1 MQKAYNRTHWENKP
15 SDRSPI
21 NERNLNNIESGV
33 DTIDD
38 RVIILDA
45 TKFDK
50 SDAQGLIK
58 SLTFNRTNGV
68 FTITYFNGATA
79 TIDTMLEKLAV
90 NFDFDETTQ
99 QMIITLDDGTVKR
112 VDLSAFIVP
121 LEFTDSGTIAFQ
133 LLADGKVTA
142 IVKEGSI
149 QEKHLQPDYLADIR
163 VESAKAESSK
173 DAAAQSA
180 ENANNYA
187 DLSKSYAIGTGG
199 QVRPNDADDNAKKY
213 SEKSEAN
220 ANISKEYLEK
230 VEKAG
235 NDAVQAVK
243 DALGNVTPE
252 FYYDFETGILYCN
265 STRFIFTINNNNGI
279 LYWGAGA

>member
-1 MQKAYNRTHWENKP
+1 MQKAFDNFLWRNSP
-15 SDRSPI
+15 SAESPLNEQNLMKI
-21 NERNLNNIESGV
+21 NNGLNTV
-33 DTIDD
+33 DD
-38 RVIILDA
+38 RVIALDT
-45 TKFDK
+45 TKLNK
-50 SDAQGLIK
+50 TDAQGLIK
-58 SLTFNRTNGV
+58 SLTFNPSNGV
-68 FTITYFNGATA
+68 FTITYFNGAAA
-79 TIDTMLEKLAV
+79 TIDTLLEKLAV
-90 NFDFDETTQ
+90 NFDFDEATQ
-99 QMIITLDDGTVKR
+99 RMIIYLSDGTQKF

-121 LEFTDSGTIAFQ
+121 LEFIDSDTIDFQ

-149 QEKHLQPDYLADIR
+149 QEKHLRPNYLADIR
-163 VESAKAESSK
+163 VESAKAESSR

-187 DLSKSYAIGTGG
+187 DLSKSYAVGTDG
-199 QVRPNDADDNAKKY
+199 QVRPADSDDNAKKY

-220 ANISKEYLEK
+220 ANTAKEYLEK
-230 VEKAG
+230 VEQAG
-235 NDAVQAVK
+235 EDAVQAVK

-279 LYWGAGA
+279 LYWGIGV

>member
-1 MQKAYNRTHWENKP
+1 MQKAFNSFPWRNYP
-15 SDRSPI
+15 SADSPLNDQNLMKI
-21 NERNLNNIESGV
+21 NNGLNTV
-33 DTIDD
+33 DD
-38 RVIILDA
+38 RVITLDT

-50 SDAQGLIK
+50 TDAQGLIK
-58 SLTFNRTNGV
+58 SLTFNPSNGV

-79 TIDTMLEKLAV
+79 TIDTLLEKLAV

-121 LEFTDSGTIAFQ
+121 LEFVDSGTIAFQ

-149 QEKHLQPDYLADIR
+149 EEKHLRPDYLADIR
-163 VESAKAESSK
+163 VESAKAESSR
-173 DAAAQSA
+173 DAAEQSE

-187 DLSKSYAIGTGG
+187 DLSKSYAVGTGG

-279 LYWGAGA
+279 LYWGVGV

>member
-1 MQKAYNRTHWENKP
+1 MQKAHANINWENKP
-15 SDRSPI
+15 SDKTPL
-21 NERNLNNIESGV
+21 NQQNLNKMDLSI

-38 RVIILDA
+38 RVIVLDS

-50 SDAQGLIK
+50 TDAQGLIK
-58 SLTFNRTNGV
+58 SLTFNPSNGV
-68 FTITYFNGATA
+68 FTITYFNGTTA
-79 TIDTMLEKLAV
+79 TIDTLLEKLAV

-99 QMIITLDDGTVKR
+99 RMIIYLSDGTQKY

-121 LEFTDSGTIAFQ
+121 LEFIDSGTIDFQ
-133 LLADGKVTA
+133 LLDNGKVTA

-149 QEKHLQPDYLADIR
+149 EEKHLRPDYLADIR
-163 VESAKAESSK
+163 VESAKAESSR

-180 ENANNYA
+180 ENANTYA
-187 DLSKSYAIGTGG
+187 DLSKSYAVGTNG

-213 SEKSEAN
+213 SEKAQSN
-220 ANISKEYLEK
+220 ADTAKEYLGK

-235 NDAVQAVK
+235 EDAVQAVNN
-243 DALGNVTPE
+243 ALGNITPE

-265 STRFIFTINNNNGI
+265 STRFIFTIKRETGV
-279 LYWGAGA
+279 LYWGVGV

>member
-1 MQKAYNRTHWENKP
+1 MQKAFDNFFWRNSP
-15 SDRSPI
+15 SVDSPLNEQNLMKI
-21 NERNLNNIESGV
+21 NNGLNTV
-33 DTIDD
+33 DD
-38 RVIILDA
+38 RVIALDT
-45 TKFDK
+45 TKFNV
-50 SDAQGLIK
+50 SDAQTLIK
-58 SLTFNRTNGV
+58 GISFNYNTGV
-68 FTITYFNGATA
+68 MTITYYNGSIA
-79 TIDTMLEKLAV
+79 TINTGLAQVAV
-90 NFDFDETTQ
+90 NFEFDEETQ
-99 QMIITLDDGTVKR
+99 TLYIVKADGSSQP
-112 VDLSAFIVP
+112 VDLSAFITDY
-121 LEFTDSGTIAFQ
+121 EFIDSDTVAFSS
-133 LLADGKVTA
+133 DTSGKVKA

-149 QEKHLQPDYLADIR
+149 EEKHLRPDYLADIK
-163 VESAKAESSK
+163 VEAGKAQASASS
-173 DAAAQSA
+173 AAQSA
-180 ENANNYA
+180 GESEQSAN
-187 DLSKSYAIGTGG
+187 LSKSYAVGTGG

-279 LYWGAGA
+279 LYWGVGV